1 MDTVNLNGLK
11 KMYVA
16 GGCFWCTEA
25 DLRKVTGVAKVTSG
39 YSGGRIE
46 NPTYEQVVSERT
58 GHRESVEIVYDPQ
71 KVSYDFL
78 LRYFFEHIDPTDAG
92 GQFHDRGE
100 SYTTAIFVQNEEEKQ
115 IAENIIKELDES
127 GVYEGKIATKIL
139 PFTNFYPAED
149 YHQNYSSS
157 NPAHYGAYRSAS
169 GRDIYVG
176 KICSI
181 KTGKK
186 LPIISDSATTT
197 QEKS

>member
-1 MDTVNLNGLK
+1 MSTTILDLK

-25 DLRKVTGVAKVTSG
+25 DLRKVPGVINVTSG

-58 GHRESVEIVYDPQ
+58 GHRESVEIEYDPA
-71 KVSYDFL
+71 KATFDFL
-78 LRYFFEHIDPTDAG
+78 VRYFFEHIDPTDAG
-92 GQFHDRGE
+92 GQFYDRGE
-100 SYTTAIFVQNEEEKQ
+100 SYTTAVFVQNEIEKSDV
-115 IAENIIKELDES
+115 EKIIKELNDS
-127 GVYEGKIATKIL
+127 GVYEGPIVTKVL
-139 PFTNFYPAED
+139 PFTNFYPAEK
-149 YHQNYSSS
+149 YHQNYSSL
-157 NPAHYGAYRSAS
+157 NPGHYGAYRSAS

-186 LPIISDSATTT
+186 LPVASEIVNKV
-197 QEKS
+197 EK